1 MLTQPFTLAGLPV
14 SVNILMWLKM
24 TGKGLFINCTDN
36 AVLLLLIP
44 RIK

>member
-1 MLTQPFTLAGLPV
+1 MLTQLSTLTGLPV
-14 SVNILMWLKM
+14 SVNLLMWLKM
-24 TGKGLFINCTDN
+24 TGNGLFINCTDN

>member
-1 MLTQPFTLAGLPV
+1 MLTQLSTLTGLPAG
-14 SVNILMWLKM
+14 VNFLMWLKM